1 MASMALREQALRLM
15 RLVGAAS
22 CRCPAHS
29 QNFSPVPR
37 LSSIAKDHVEPECAF
52 EVANSSIRYGEGVT
66 REVGMDFENRGLK
79 KVCVVTDQKLVTLP
93 PVKEAIESLE
103 TNKVKYE
110 LFYEVRIE
118 PTDASFKAAIDFA
131 KQGEF
136 DSFLAIGGGSVID
149 TAKAANLYLCHPENE
164 FLDFVNAPVG
174 KGMPIDKPLKP
185 LIAIPTTAG
194 TERVQGA
201 KRLLLE
207 SDLKLSALPAPPP
220 PTSGQSSGS
229 HPWRSRCHAIESY
242 TAIPY
247 QKRGPRPPNPNMRPA
262 YQGSNPVSD
271 VWSKHALGI
280 VAKYLKRSIKDASD
294 LEARSNMHLASVY
307 AGVGFGNAGVHL
319 CHGMSYPISGLVKS
333 YKAKDYE
340 VDHPLVPHGL
350 SVIMTSPAV
359 FRFTAPP
366 CPERHLEAAQIL
378 GKLYYVIRVKVK
390 VIIPCVTIKK
400 RVNTAAGEYQS
411 ATHNAKDVRYF
422 TRTLRTNLFDQ
433 LSKKRPCCIM
443 CCGRSMLHNAQH
455 EMSWDLLL
463 LAMQLYSNSG
473 EPRDEK

>member
-1 MASMALREQALRLM
+1 M

-118 PTDASFKAAIDFA
+118 PTDARQVQAAIDFA

-185 LIAIPTTAG
+185 LIAILNADEGCVICSTVPTTAG
-194 TERVQGA
+194 T
-201 KRLLLE
+201 
-207 SDLKLSALPAPPP
+207 APPP

-340 VDHPLVPHGL
+340 VDHPLV
-350 SVIMTSPAV
+350 
-359 FRFTAPP
+359 
-366 CPERHLEAAQIL
+366 
-378 GKLYYVIRVKVK
+378 